1 VPPAFPALAGSA
13 LVTGPIE
20 GHIDIIMNGKPGTAM
35 QAFAGQLNDAEIAGV
50 ITYKRNSWGNN
61 VGDIVQ
67 PAAIKALR

>member
-1 VPPAFPALAGSA
+1 
-13 LVTGPIE
+13 
-20 GHIDIIMNGKPGTAM
+20 MNGKPGTAM
-35 QAFAGQLNDAEIAGV
+35 QAFAGQLSDAEIAGV